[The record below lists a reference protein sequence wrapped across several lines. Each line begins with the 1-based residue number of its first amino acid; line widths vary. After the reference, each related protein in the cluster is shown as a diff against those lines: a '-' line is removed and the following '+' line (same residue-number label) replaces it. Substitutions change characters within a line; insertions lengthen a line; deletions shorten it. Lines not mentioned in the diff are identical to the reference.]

1 MKLISSI
8 LFLLLLSISIYG
20 CNPLNF
26 LNKNDTPAP
35 QASAAPTP
43 SPLTAPT
50 PALPASPATPPPVIV
65 HNPTSSLIG
74 DYQVKGTNPGGR
86 SNYSG
91 SAKISAGDEA
101 NTYKINWRVG
111 TVYEGI
117 GKLEGNS
124 LNVKWGTPTN
134 PVGNVMYTLE
144 PGGILK
150 GVWYTYDK
158 PNSLGS
164 EILTP
169 H

>member
-1 MKLISSI
+1 MLNFSFKFI
-8 LFLLLLSISIYG
+8 FLSISLLSLIA
-20 CNPLNF
+20 CNPLSY
-26 LNKNDTPAP
+26 LNKNEAPVP
-35 QASAAPTP
+35 QASPSPSP
-43 SPLTAPT
+43 SPLPPT
-50 PALPASPATPPPVIV
+50 PPPAVPASPPPVMV
-65 HNPTSSLIG
+65 HNNANSLIG

-91 SAKISAGDEA
+91 SAKISAGDEP

-111 TVYEGI
+111 TIYEGI

-150 GVWYTYDK
+150 GVWYTFDK

-169 H
+169 R